1 MEKLT
6 TTLLMNGKQKII
18 NNFFSNKKKAL
29 KNPLIYHFLKI
40 NENYKLVERAILYP
54 TEHNKSVVE
63 NAFKKHYENIV
74 KIKYV
79 KNLIHFYSIDYDK
92 KIRKLKS
99 RFILTLDQ
107 EISDEQGITQKEL
120 ISVQDHAFD
129 NIFNTSLFT
138 FTDNETLIT
147 GLKSLTKKQLIIL
160 NLIYIKEL
168 KLIEI
173 ANLLG
178 TTPQNISN
186 QHRKS
191 LNKLYNYLKS
201 GDYHEK

>member
-74 KIKYV
+74 
-79 KNLIHFYSIDYDK
+79 N
-92 KIRKLKS
+92 
-99 RFILTLDQ
+99 
-107 EISDEQGITQKEL
+107 
-120 ISVQDHAFD
+120 
-129 NIFNTSLFT
+129 
-138 FTDNETLIT
+138 
-147 GLKSLTKKQLIIL
+147 
-160 NLIYIKEL
+160 
-168 KLIEI
+168 
-173 ANLLG
+173 
-178 TTPQNISN
+178 
-186 QHRKS
+186 
-191 LNKLYNYLKS
+191 
-201 GDYHEK
+201 